1 MEITIV
7 REENQSYFELLMP
20 RELWEKSDLV
30 LGAIEEGAACG
41 ILAATEEPE
50 HIMVLQYL
58 FVAEEYRRKGMATAL
73 LDGLHEIGKY
83 SGMDLTI
90 CQYALNEEQND
101 LDLCLDKNLFKRDE
115 VTSPVYRTA
124 FGDLSLKYFGK
135 EPDENSLRKAVL
147 PLSEVTA
154 RMWNRFAE
162 KLEGL
167 PKDEAGETELEVK
180 YVYDQDASFLLF
192 KQGEPVGCILFEQLE
207 EDFLLSYFCVLKN
220 ASPGDMMN
228 LFQASY
234 RNLKTRCSDSSWIY
248 INALTKATE
257 KMVGSMT
264 DQKAVLRGQAVT
276 RYYYY

>member
-7 REENQSYFELLMP
+7 REENQAYFEPLMP
-20 RELWEKSDLV
+20 REMWEKSDLV
-30 LGAIEEGAACG
+30 LGAIEEGVACG

-50 HIMVLQYL
+50 QIMTLQYL
-58 FVAEEYRRKGMATAL
+58 FVAKDYRRKGMATAL

-83 SGMDLTI
+83 SGMNLTI

-101 LDLCLDKNLFKRDE
+101 LDLCLSNNLFELDE
-115 VTSPVYRTA
+115 VRTPVYRTA
-124 FGDLSLKYFGK
+124 FGDLSPQYFGK
-135 EPDENSLRKAVL
+135 QPDKKGVKKTLV

-162 KLEGL
+162 KLEKL
-167 PKDEAGETELEVK
+167 PEDETKLTELDVK
-180 YVYDQDASFLLF
+180 YVYDQNASFLLV
-192 KQGEPVGCILFEQLE
+192 KGGEPEGCILFEQLE
-207 EDFLLSYFCVLKN
+207 EDFLLSYFCGLKG
-220 ASPGDMMN
+220 ASPVDIMS

-234 RNLKTRCSDSSWIY
+234 QNLKTRCSDSSWIY
-248 INALTKATE
+248 INALTETTE
-257 KMVGSMT
+257 KMVKNLT